1 MDDREGAADFIA
13 RSQGVQPPRLLV
25 VDDMEAMRMALV
37 QCLRLTGYHVVS
49 AASGGEALELLR
61 TQRFDLLLTDQAM
74 PGLSGLELTE
84 AVSRMH
90 PHMPVVVLT
99 GHTDVELAKDSLQRG
114 ASDFVTKPVNVR
126 ELPILVERNL
136 TRRRLE
142 VARLQEREAQVLFAA
157 IKALASAVD
166 AKDRYTAR
174 HSRIVTRLALLLAD
188 AIQLSTE
195 DRSVLELSAWMHDVG
210 KIGVPD
216 SILTKPGDLTD
227 EEFAVMMV
235 HPVKG
240 GEIVGEIEEL
250 GRVADAI
257 RHHHER
263 VDGGGYPDG
272 LRGEAIPLA
281 SRIILIADAFE
292 AMTSDRSY
300 RKGLSRDAAVR
311 ELEKHEGTQFD
322 ADLVRTFVL
331 MLENHPEF

>member
-1 MDDREGAADFIA
+1 MGQSRDM
-13 RSQGVQPPRLLV
+13 QPWRLLV
-25 VDDMEAMRMALV
+25 VDDMEAMRVALV
-37 QCLRLTGYHVVS
+37 QCLRLTGYDVVS

-114 ASDFVTKPVNVR
+114 ASDFVTKPVNIR

-136 TRRRLE
+136 PRRRLE

-174 HSRIVTRLALLLAD
+174 HSRVVTRLALLLAD
-188 AIQLSTE
+188 AIPLSSE
-195 DRSVLELSAWMHDVG
+195 ERSVLELSAWMHDVG

-216 SILTKPGDLTD
+216 SILTKPGSLTQD
-227 EEFAVMMV
+227 EFTVMMV

-250 GRVADAI
+250 GRVADVI

-263 VDGGGYPDG
+263 VDGDGYPDG

-292 AMTSDRSY
+292 AMTADRSY
-300 RKGLSRDAAVR
+300 RQGLGRETALR
-311 ELEKHEGTQFD
+311 ELQAHSGTQFD
-322 ADLVRTFVL
+322 ADLVRAFIAMVD
-331 MLENHPEF
+331 NHPEL